1 MNKIT
6 FNETYGLHDAVIS
19 GRKTMTRRAVSQRLL
34 VNANLMQIKGL
45 FTVKDYL
52 LLHAPYQLDDVVAIA
67 QRYSE
72 LPKELLYDSD
82 DILRI
87 SQSQFEKGW
96 NNKMFVKAEL
106 MLHHIRI
113 TDVRVEPLQNISDED
128 CLKEGV
134 KDFSLPNCNQFG
146 ILGKKQWAYFDSP
159 RQAFS
164 ELIDKIS
171 GKGTWERNPLVY
183 VYEFELI
190 D

>member
-1 MNKIT
+1 MKKIM
-6 FNETYGLHDAVIS
+6 FNEPYGLQDAVLK
-19 GRKTMTRRAVSQRLL
+19 GRKTMTRRAVSQRLMY
-34 VNANLMQIKGL
+34 ANLMQMTL
-45 FTVKDYL
+45 KDYL
-52 LLHAPYQLDDVVAIA
+52 LLHAPYQLDDIVAIA

-82 DILRI
+82 DILKI

-96 NNKMFVKAEL
+96 NNKMFVMAEL
-106 MLHHIRI
+106 MPHHIRI
-113 TDVRVEPLQNISDED
+113 TDVKIEHLQNISNKD

-134 KDFSLPNCNQFG
+134 YEDYEEHGGIYTTEFYDYIGNKGDGFG
-146 ILGKKQWAYFDSP
+146 TPFE
-159 RQAFS
+159 AFAS
-164 ELIDKIS
+164 LIDAIS